1 MKLAFDVF
9 YPPWY
14 KKKNLSPVVMLHGM
28 IDSRKTWKYIAPKIA
43 RNTGRTVSAYFALYG

>member
-14 KKKNLSPVVMLHGM
+14 KKKNLPPVVMLHGM

-43 RNTGRTVSAYFALYG
+43 RNTGRTVSVFVDF